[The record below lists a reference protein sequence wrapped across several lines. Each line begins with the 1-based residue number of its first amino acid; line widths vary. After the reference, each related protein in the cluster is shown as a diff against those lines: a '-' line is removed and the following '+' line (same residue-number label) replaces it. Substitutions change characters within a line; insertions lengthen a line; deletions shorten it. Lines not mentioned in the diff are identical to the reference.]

1 MNGVGAAAAG
11 DAGVHRALAAPAR
24 RALLAELT
32 SAAEPLEAQQLAEA
46 LGLHPTTIRHHLTAL
61 VQAGLVAVSRQPAT
75 GRGRPKLRYTA
86 APAHEQLDAYRELV
100 EVLALGYGRL
110 GAVQAG
116 RAGGAE
122 LPPDQDD
129 APLAAR
135 VRAAAERWGFRPE
148 PGPDGGWLLRECP
161 FLRTAERHPEVIC
174 AVHQGLLDA
183 LAGGQDIVRL
193 HPFSAPGVCAITIA
207 PDAQLPASQRSG
219 PNTS

>member
-1 MNGVGAAAAG
+1 M
-11 DAGVHRALAAPAR
+11 HRALAVPTR

-32 SAAEPLEAQQLAEA
+32 SAAEPLEAQQLARA

-61 VQAGLVAVSRQPAT
+61 VQAGLVAVSRQPAA
-75 GRGRPKLRYTA
+75 GRGRPKLSYTA

-100 EVLALGYGRL
+100 EVLALGYGRV

-116 RAGGAE
+116 RDWGAE
-122 LPPDQDD
+122 LPPDD
-129 APLAAR
+129 APLGER

-148 PGPDGGWLLRECP
+148 SGADGRLLLRDCP

-183 LAGGQDIVRL
+183 LAGGPDVVRL
-193 HPFSAPGVCAITIA
+193 HPFSAPGVCAIAIA
-207 PDAQLPASQRSG
+207 SERS
-219 PNTS
+219 